1 MAQDFSLNQPQ
12 AFQCPNCREFINAS
26 MSNCSYCG
34 VAINHE
40 AAMAAA
46 NVQAK
51 VGQACSDASYLKIT
65 ARAFVLFYLLDWIP
79 FMPLVGWGALILF
92 IAVPVMLVRWW
103 VKYSKLQTAD
113 PDYEK
118 AKRDTIISAVI
129 WSALVALWFIIIAI
143 NILLVMFGGVGI

>member
-1 MAQDFSLNQPQ
+1 MAQDFALNQPQ

-34 VAINHE
+34 VAINYDS
-40 AAMAAA
+40 AIAAA
-46 NVQAK
+46 NIQSK

-65 ARAFVLFYLLDWIP
+65 ARAFVVFYLLSWVP
-79 FMPLVGWGALILF
+79 FLPLVGWGSLILF
-92 IAVPVMLVRWW
+92 IAVPVMLIRWW

-118 AKRDTIISAVI
+118 AKRDTIIAAVI
-129 WSALVALWFIIIAI
+129 WSALTALWFIIVAI
-143 NILLVMFGGVGI
+143 QILLAMLGANIR